1 MKTLIVLIAASFISF
16 GSLPDKSKGPEMYCV
31 TLKDGKA
38 VVEYN
43 GEVVTKEIK
52 LKDGTLIKADG
63 TVITDDGKELKLK
76 NGECV
81 DPDGVLTLL
90 RERTRPQ

>member
-16 GSLPDKSKGPEMYCV
+16 GSLPDKKKGPEMYCV
-31 TLKDGKA
+31 TIKDGKA
-38 VVEYN
+38 VLEYN

-52 LKDGTLIKADG
+52 LQDG
-63 TVITDDGKELKLK
+63 TVIEADGKVTTADGKEITLK

-81 DPDGVLTLL
+81 DPDGVLTLWRI
-90 RERTRPQ
+90 REQPE

>member
-16 GSLPDKSKGPEMYCV
+16 GSLPDKNKGPEMYCV

-52 LKDGTLIKADG
+52 LKDGTVIKADG
-63 TVITDDGKELKLK
+63 TVVTDDGKELKLK

-81 DPDGVLTLL
+81 DPDGVLTLS
-90 RERTRPQ
+90 RERTHLE